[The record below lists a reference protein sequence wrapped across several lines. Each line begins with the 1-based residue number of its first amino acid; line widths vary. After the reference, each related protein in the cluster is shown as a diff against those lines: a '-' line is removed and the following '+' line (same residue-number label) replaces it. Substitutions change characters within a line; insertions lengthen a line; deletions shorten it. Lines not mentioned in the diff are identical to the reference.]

1 MADTARYGGVG
12 EIFRLVIFWLLGLE
26 PATSPKAFLRR
37 SSPKMNIQQ
46 GGLRGLLSRRMSAPQ
61 IVVIDQDDDSTTDDE
76 ADEHADHA
84 AAKNAA
90 ARFPPPR
97 RPALDRRLSVPH
109 SMGYARRDS
118 ASSDLTFPDQ
128 PGRKELSA
136 REKRHLEERAQES
149 SDFLARLRQLRV
161 APQDAAVQQQQ
172 RTPRRAS
179 MSPQR
184 TDVPGWQQTR
194 RASSSPQRNDVPRQ
208 LRVAPQDAAKQ
219 QQPPRRASNSPQRR
233 DVPANLTNSMVTVK
247 LSNVKGNKARDDSSL
262 QLSESSR
269 SASKKSL
276 DMDIMRQVFSEEEEE
291 EEEPDEQDRRR
302 TWTGASNRPSHPYHS
317 GPRSP
322 RRASAESTD
331 SSVNQTIMAS
341 QQVTIDR
348 LLTEKRQHESLRT
361 LLEKKI
367 ADLTESLQL
376 SRMREKALEEA
387 LERRPS
393 KSDEMKV
400 LEDQNRVLS
409 SENEE
414 LRQRLT
420 LASELD
426 DIGEMRKSI
435 IEMRRSLRPL
445 SEFDVEDIEASGR
458 TSDYSSVRLDGLME
472 SFQSR
477 GSAASSSAAGSLGES
492 SLGGESDGAH
502 HP

>member
-1 MADTARYGGVG
+1 
-12 EIFRLVIFWLLGLE
+12 
-26 PATSPKAFLRR
+26 
-37 SSPKMNIQQ
+37 MNIQQ

-84 AAKNAA
+84 AAKKAA

-179 MSPQR
+179 MSHQR

-208 LRVAPQDAAKQ
+208 LRVAPQDAAGR

-331 SSVNQTIMAS
+331 SSVNQTIIAS

-376 SRMREKALEEA
+376 SRMREKSLEEA

-400 LEDQNRVLS
+400 LEDRNRVLS

-426 DIGEMRKSI
+426 DIGEMKKSI
-435 IEMRRSLRPL
+435 LEMRRSLRPL

-477 GSAASSSAAGSLGES
+477 GSAASSGSAARSLGES
-492 SLGGESDGAH
+492 SLGGESDGDEGGVAAALFSSLNNLAKEGK
-502 HP
+502 